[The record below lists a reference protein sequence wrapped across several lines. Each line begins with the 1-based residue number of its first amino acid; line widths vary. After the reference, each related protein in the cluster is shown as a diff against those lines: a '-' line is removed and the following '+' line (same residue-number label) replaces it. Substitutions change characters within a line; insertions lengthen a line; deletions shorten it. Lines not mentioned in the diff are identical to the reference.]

1 MLGAFMNNWYG
12 AAGITITIL
21 LVLVTYVFASKDKSR
36 PEIVSQSM
44 LLYRFNR
51 SRGYSRKII
60 SKTQS
65 KMHYDKTNVKVII
78 LENQAYWIKDNIFYR
93 APIDGQSIDKESA
106 EQVDTIH
113 MDKVQLDKML
123 FIMDKLREG
132 VNDDSRGSGDK

>member
-1 MLGAFMNNWYG
+1 MNNWYG
-12 AAGITITIL
+12 AAGLTITIL
-21 LVLVTYVFASKDKSR
+21 LVLFTYVFASKTKSK
-36 PEIVSQSM
+36 PQIMSQSM
-44 LLYRFNR
+44 LLYRFNY
-51 SRGYSRKII
+51 GKKYSRKMMN
-60 SKTQS
+60 KTQS

-78 LENQAYWIKDNIFYR
+78 LDNQAYWIKDNIFYK

-132 VNDDSRGSGDK
+132 INDDSRGSGDK